1 MTFFLRL
8 LWRFRMPSGASTP
21 HVKSGIIPQLNM
33 GRGVKQGA
41 ASPHLSKRGGC
52 GPQAAGGASAE
63 PISPSSECL
72 EAPVL
77 TIQPQKHCN
86 AGKSPLPLNLQ
97 FPRSY
102 LPFKDSGI
110 KD

>member
-8 LWRFRMPSGASTP
+8 LWRFRMPSGTSTP

-52 GPQAAGGASAE
+52 GPQAAGGASAVSRTNTPE
-63 PISPSSECL
+63 LRVLGSSSANNPAA
-72 EAPVL
+72 EAL
-77 TIQPQKHCN
+77 
-86 AGKSPLPLNLQ
+86 
-97 FPRSY
+97 
-102 LPFKDSGI
+102 
-110 KD
+110 